1 MAKYR
6 NRTPEELAEAQRL
19 VLHTATVMFLEK
31 GYAQTTLRKVCDQ
44 SGLDLNAVTRAYG
57 SKENI
62 LLELVKRILK
72 KQFATAK
79 TLIDGKSDDPILFY
93 AVETTLQLHI
103 AESHEHI
110 RELYA
115 AAYSMPNTTEYIQHT
130 ITGKLESIFASHL
143 PELKTKDF
151 YELEIASGGIMRN
164 FMLVPCDMYFT
175 MDRKVKRF
183 LETTFRVY
191 QVPDRK
197 IEETIDFVSQFDF
210 VQTARTLIDDM
221 LESLRLLE

>member
-1 MAKYR
+1 MAKYK

-19 VLHTATVMFLEK
+19 VLHTTAISFLES
-31 GYAQTTLRKVCDQ
+31 GYEQTTLRKVCAK
-44 SGLDLNAVTRAYG
+44 SGLDLNAVIRAYG
-57 SKENI
+57 CKENI
-62 LLELVKRILK
+62 LLELVKHVLK
-72 KQFATAK
+72 NQFEEAK
-79 TLIDGKSDDPILFY
+79 RLIDGKTDDPIFFY
-93 AVETTLQLHI
+93 ATETTLQLYM

-115 AAYSMPNTTEYIQHT
+115 AAYSLPNTTDYIQHT
-130 ITGKLESIFASHL
+130 ITGKLEAIFKKHL
-143 PELKTKDF
+143 PNLETKDF

-191 QVPDRK
+191 QVPDEK
-197 IEETIDFVSQFDF
+197 ISETITFVSQFDF
-210 VQTARTLIDDM
+210 ASLAKNIIDKM
-221 LESLRLLE
+221 LNDLKKQE